1 MSSKSNTGIYGTII
15 PYRGKSPTIGDQVFV
30 APGAVVIGNV
40 HLAEGA
46 NVWFNSV
53 IRADH
58 EPIHIGTNSN
68 IQDGCVLH
76 IDHGSPVEIGNN
88 VTVGHLA
95 IVHGATIGD
104 GSLIGMNSTILDGAV
119 VGERCVVGANAL
131 VTEKSRFDCE
141 TLILGVP
148 AKARGTIKQ
157 SMLDYMKDN
166 ASGYTKL
173 SIEFIQELESKSR

>member
-1 MSSKSNTGIYGTII
+1 MDSHNETGIYGTII
-15 PYRGKSPTIGDQVFV
+15 PYRGKSPTIGDHVFV
-30 APGAVVIGNV
+30 APGAVVIGDV
-40 HLAEGA
+40 HLADGA
-46 NVWFNSV
+46 SVWFNSV

-58 EPIHIGTNSN
+58 EPIHIGLNSN

-104 GSLIGMNSTILDGAV
+104 GSLIGMNSTILDGSV
-119 VGERCVVGANAL
+119 VGKRCVVGANAL
-131 VTEKSRFDCE
+131 VTEGSHFDCE

-148 AKARGTIKQ
+148 ARARGKVKR
-157 SMLDYMKDN
+157 SMLDYMKKN

-173 SIEFIQELESKSR
+173 SAEFKKELEA